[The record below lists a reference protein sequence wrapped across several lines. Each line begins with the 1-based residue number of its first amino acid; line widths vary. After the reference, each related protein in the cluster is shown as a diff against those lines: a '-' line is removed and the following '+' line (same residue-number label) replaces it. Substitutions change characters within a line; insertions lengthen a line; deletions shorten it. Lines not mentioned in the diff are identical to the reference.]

1 MNKFLQPAPI
11 SASDFVAH
19 WRALVGP
26 PTKLQ
31 DVVCLTDLW
40 LDPDF
45 IHKPPLCN
53 EFSICSKCGNFLA
66 LTSIISP
73 PRVMARKGGGMVWYQ
88 TPWSKHDW
96 KPLPFPGVSD
106 GSTTTCQ
113 RWALFVITLL
123 SLEIIHPKPFS
134 ARVFHF
140 RGQMGSGVSIVAMS
154 YQVSCTLIT
163 VHLFYPVMFPLSS
176 AMTVCV
182 LSAEQ
187 LEDP

>member
-1 MNKFLQPAPI
+1 VKLRLPTLMNKFLQPAPI

-53 EFSICSKCGNFLA
+53 KFSICSKCGNFLA

-73 PRVMARKGGGMVWYQ
+73 PRVMARKGGKMV
-88 TPWSKHDW
+88 
-96 KPLPFPGVSD
+96 
-106 GSTTTCQ
+106 
-113 RWALFVITLL
+113 
-123 SLEIIHPKPFS
+123 
-134 ARVFHF
+134 
-140 RGQMGSGVSIVAMS
+140 
-154 YQVSCTLIT
+154 
-163 VHLFYPVMFPLSS
+163 
-176 AMTVCV
+176 
-182 LSAEQ
+182 
-187 LEDP
+187 